1 MIQIDEDGLPFS
13 GVLDFASQV
22 CPDRPT
28 TYRDPAPPVEVSSP
42 PPPERPDAGA
52 RLVVLAG
59 VLGFLI
65 GYALAVMS

>member
-1 MIQIDEDGLPFS
+1 MTPVRPFKGPS
-13 GVLDFASQV
+13 IKPPKGPSFASG
-22 CPDRPT
+22 PA
-28 TYRDPAPPVEVSSP
+28 TYRDPAPPPVEVAFP